1 MATSNFVP
9 PELPDNA
16 TADQVT
22 SAVRKLTAL
31 ARRVVLLGGDLT
43 GRADAPRLSR
53 TAIAAWH
60 ALFMHTDANMATAN
74 KDGTAATPSLRT
86 LGVSSVQST
95 AGNDPRL
102 SRVVPIVATPG
113 VGPVWAAMPLAATEF
128 LGGAA
133 ARFATNAALYTQF
146 RLVANVAVAG
156 AAAAVLRLRY
166 HDGSGWVNAQD
177 SGTTGDVSIAAAG
190 LTIGTWVTLATGAR
204 QDRTF
209 TLYGVGGNG
218 IAAPGLNSVQVQ
230 FRVP

>member
-1 MATSNFVP
+1 MPTHILP
-9 PELPDNA
+9 PDDLPA
-16 TADQVT
+16 TASAGDVAV
-22 SAVRKLTAL
+22 AVRRLLAL
-31 ARRVVLLGGDLT
+31 ARRTVRIGGDLGGT
-43 GRADAPRLSR
+43 VDRPVVSRAAFRG
-53 TAIAAWH
+53 WH
-60 ALFMHTDANMATAN
+60 ALFMHTDANVATAN
-74 KDGTAATPSLRT
+74 KDGTAVTPSLRT
-86 LGVSSVQST
+86 LGVGSAQAT

-102 SRVVPIVATPG
+102 SRVVPIIAAPG

-128 LGGAA
+128 LGNAA

-177 SGTTGDVSIAAAG
+177 SGTTGDVSIAATG

-209 TLYGVGGNG
+209 TLYGVGGDG
-218 IAAPGLNSVQVQ
+218 IAAPALNSVQVQ